1 MIRSARGDSLE
12 AARILAAYKR
22 LVLLGRL
29 RLPLAQA
36 RRLVG
41 PDCAYHLY
49 FRSEPLPRRSR
60 VRRGGRRGEAGRRG
74 PRSR

>member
-1 MIRSARGDSLE
+1 VIRTARGDSLE
-12 AARILAAYKR
+12 AARILSAYRK

-29 RLPLAQA
+29 KLPLAEA

-49 FRSEPLPRRSR
+49 FRHLEGQPPPRR
-60 VRRGGRRGEAGRRG
+60 RRQRNR
-74 PRSR
+74 